1 MVLEQLEIHV
11 QKGESRHKPY
21 PLHKNLVKLD
31 HKPKKGKCKRIKF
44 LEDNRGENLGDFVS
58 ACVLGGVQPCNH
70 RDCSPPGSSVRRI
83 FQARIFQGVVLPFY
97 HTGNL
102 HHTGIKTH
110 TSYVFWIGRQ
120 IVYHWATWE
129 AQTCIIILNIQIPKT
144 QYMAEIINELDFIK
158 IKNFC

>member
-44 LEDNRGENLGDFVS
+44 LEDNIGENLGDFVY
-58 ACVLGGVQPCNH
+58 ACVLSHVQPCNH

-83 FQARIFQGVVLPFY
+83 FQARILQEVVLPFY
-97 HTGNL
+97 RESSPHRDQNPQSLCLLDWQADCLPLSHLGSPNM
-102 HHTGIKTH
+102 
-110 TSYVFWIGRQ
+110 
-120 IVYHWATWE
+120 
-129 AQTCIIILNIQIPKT
+129 CIIIFNIQTPKT
-144 QYMAEIINELDFIK
+144 QSMAEITDELDFIK
-158 IKNFC
+158 IKNFY